1 MEKKK
6 DKESKKENTKS
17 VPAAKPHFLEFLYK
31 YLGLAIPSVQICSRL
46 CKTLGDPL
54 AVRKN
59 CKTSLVRS
67 TLFRH
72 KQIQT

>member
-31 YLGLAIPSVQICSRL
+31 YLGLAIQVFRYAP
-46 CKTLGDPL
+46 DY
-54 AVRKN
+54 VRHWV
-59 CKTSLVRS
+59 THL
-67 TLFRH
+67 
-72 KQIQT
+72 Q